1 MEQTGLQTSVSK
13 KNLWI
18 GRIVS
23 GLPALFLLVDGA
35 MKLVK
40 PAVVVDATTKL
51 GYSESLIVPIGI
63 VLIVCTILYLIPTTS
78 VLGAI
83 LLTGYLGGAVSTHVR
98 ANEGLFPIVFP
109 IIFGVLL
116 WLGLYLH
123 DMRLWAL
130 IPLRSTNRSSF
141 QKDKEHEHL
150 TLDYS
155 NTVGVTIPVC
165 GRHQVL
171 LHDRGYEKDGTAKS
185 DSLSGVVYPFYRRV

>member
-1 MEQTGLQTSVSK
+1 MVETSVSK

-40 PAVVVDATTKL
+40 PAVVVEATTKL
-51 GYSESLIVPIGI
+51 GYAESVIVPIG
-63 VLIVCTILYLIPTTS
+63 VLLIVCTILYLIPRTS

-98 ANEGLFPIVFP
+98 AAEGVFPIVFP
-109 IIFGVLL
+109 IIFGALL

-123 DMRLWAL
+123 DTRLRAL
-130 IPLRSTNRSSF
+130 IPLRSS
-141 QKDKEHEHL
+141 
-150 TLDYS
+150 
-155 NTVGVTIPVC
+155 I
-165 GRHQVL
+165 
-171 LHDRGYEKDGTAKS
+171 
-185 DSLSGVVYPFYRRV
+185 